1 MWLSSSPVSLSP
13 FSSFHTSQ
21 IWLSCVSCFLFSWH
35 SHLPPQGL
43 TSTALSLSHFLFSHF
58 PLLLLLSFHSSSQLP
73 CLGSIW
79 QPDPVCG
86 YVCVW
91 SCCGPCALSVF
102 HWILVIPNWTA
113 ANGKQVVGFP
123 VDLETDYCRNA
134 VTLFS
139 QDLSCVTRGL
149 RWNNW
154 PHVGELS
161 QSYPISNSKN
171 CRRVDHETDS
181 QKWRSPSDFASDLLK
196 PRELWLYYYCG
207 YNYVSF
213 SIN

>member
-1 MWLSSSPVSLSP
+1 MRFFGFLSLRSLHPFPVVFFPLTSLHILIWQSLKITFENIYLTLISYSSPLNCAFCHPAVPLSPSLYSPTPPHGWCSMMHTVLIWPLELLLRSLSLHLTAPPHVTLSSPMSLSP
-13 FSSFHTSQ
+13 FSSFHTFQ

-91 SCCGPCALSVF
+91 SCCGPCAYS
-102 HWILVIPNWTA
+102 WN
-113 ANGKQVVGFP
+113 
-123 VDLETDYCRNA
+123 
-134 VTLFS
+134 
-139 QDLSCVTRGL
+139 SC
-149 RWNNW
+149 
-154 PHVGELS
+154 
-161 QSYPISNSKN
+161 
-171 CRRVDHETDS
+171 
-181 QKWRSPSDFASDLLK
+181 
-196 PRELWLYYYCG
+196 
-207 YNYVSF
+207 
-213 SIN
+213 